1 MMQGGT
7 PILGNLHLE
16 KQALKFGEIAEVRED
31 ANDAICL
38 VLFHL
43 LWLKMHDAPLS

>member
-16 KQALKFGEIAEVRED
+16 KEALKLGEIAEVRED

-38 VLFHL
+38 VPFHL
-43 LWLKMHDAPLS
+43 LWLKMNGAPLS